1 MMTGENSITFP
12 DDVRAAFLAFQDD
25 YLADVLR
32 LWDCDLRDWHDPA
45 VMIFRFE
52 SDDILLW
59 REMNALKCK
68 KGTVDAT
75 TSRSSIPEKVEASI
89 DIDACLC
96 WLPDD
101 SYSDFIGFT
110 TITHDLL
117 QAMSR
122 LSF

>member
-1 MMTGENSITFP
+1 MAEETEITIP
-12 DDVRAAFLAFQDD
+12 DDVRAAFMAFDDD

-32 LWDCDLRDWHDPA
+32 LWDCDLRDWHDP
-45 VMIFRFE
+45 VVVIFRFE
-52 SDDILLW
+52 SDDILVW
-59 REMNALKCK
+59 REMNTLRCQ
-68 KGTVDAT
+68 KGAVDAT
-75 TSRSSIPEKVEASI
+75 IARSSIPEIVEASI

-110 TITHDLL
+110 VIAHDLL

-122 LSF
+122 LQF